1 MNFHLKPG
9 IYRHYKG
16 PLYQF
21 IALGHDANHD
31 DRTVVV
37 YMPLQLDGAHLG
49 PRMAVRTIED
59 FTAQMHVSQAGD
71 NWPVCPGV
79 RECKIA
85 RLGAR
90 SEVIGGRELDLAHYD
105 QTHKPR
111 FEYLG
116 PVLTSEM
123 LPGVTVTL

>member
-1 MNFHLKPG
+1 MRATQAG

-21 IALGHDANHD
+21 LSLAHDANHE

-37 YMPLQLDGAHLG
+37 YMPLQLEGAHLG

-59 FTAQMHVSQAGD
+59 FTAYVHVSQAGD
-71 NWPVCPGV
+71 NWPACPGIRDCTVV
-79 RECKIA
+79 RQ
-85 RLGAR
+85 GAR
-90 SEVIGGRELDLAHYD
+90 SELIGGREIDMAHFD

-111 FEYLG
+111 FDYLG
-116 PVLTSEM
+116 PELTSEM
-123 LPGVTVTL
+123 LPGVTL